1 MRQDM
6 RKRGTH
12 CSWEN
17 NIKPL
22 EEKQTTEVKQELT
35 DRQTGFHLTAIINI
49 ITRGTFPGGNQQS
62 NSKYSLP
69 SCLTFSSAH
78 SVLET

>member
-1 MRQDM
+1 M
-6 RKRGTH
+6 RKRRTQG
-12 CSWEN
+12 SWEN

-22 EEKQTTEVKQELT
+22 EEKQTTDVKQELT

-49 ITRGTFPGGNQQS
+49 ITRGTFPRGNQHS
-62 NSKYSLP
+62 DSKYSRP
-69 SCLTFSSAH
+69 PCLTFSSAH

>member
-6 RKRGTH
+6 RKRRTQGD
-12 CSWEN
+12 WE

-22 EEKQTTEVKQELT
+22 EEKQTTDVKQELT

-49 ITRGTFPGGNQQS
+49 ITRGTFPLGKQS
-62 NSKYSLP
+62 TTARLVS
-69 SCLTFSSAH
+69 TFSSAH
-78 SVLET
+78 TVSET